1 MHILQN
7 MARGGVSALIILCG
21 YLHAQTYSSLVYPGP
36 DGKLEYAGYANEGQ
50 TSTGNRMID
59 FSHAGYQGGGV
70 AIPWVPVL
78 VALDPTPGSGDD
90 HARIQAAIDEVAAIP
105 LSPAGFRGAL
115 LLRTGT
121 YNVSETLHIGASGVV
136 IRGEGQHSGGTVINF
151 TATVQDNLF
160 EFTGSGEWTKI
171 SGTETAITDTL
182 VPCGVH
188 SFNVASA
195 TGFAIG
201 DQVMVHRTPNQ
212 AWIDLLNM
220 APWGWTPSAYTSETP
235 RTITAINGNTVT
247 VDAPLVHAIET
258 QYGGGEVYL
267 YHSNGAIRQVGIERL
282 RMESTFLSNT
292 DEEHGWDAVQ
302 FARAENAWVR
312 QVTARYFGYSCV
324 RVRKRCKNVTVEDCA
339 QLDPKSII
347 TGGRRYS
354 FKINDSSFVLVQR
367 CYTVGG
373 RHDYST
379 SSKTAGPNAFVD
391 CLAEVTHS
399 DIGPHHRYAEGLLF
413 DNIKGGHINVENRES
428 SGTGHGWAGSQ
439 TVFWN
444 CEATRSIICDT
455 PKAAMNFAIGCTG
468 HRAEGTWAREEPF
481 GFWES
486 RQVPVT
492 PRSLYYKQL
501 EDRLG
506 FNALITVTTS
516 EQLRGVI
523 WSDLS
528 TWHGDGEAIGLP
540 DFAPVQV
547 VAGED
552 AVATART
559 ALELNGVVR
568 YPLPS
573 NFPVTGAGWTLLSGP
588 GTATF
593 GNAAAQ
599 STTVRF
605 SAWGAYVLQ
614 YSLSQHDNTDPENVI
629 TYTGADTVTIHFG
642 SGDAGLGDKWLT
654 NETGITNPTQAD
666 WEVDFDGDSLSAR
679 FEYALGGSPS
689 TPDVSLL
696 PELISDGSSGYD
708 FIFNRRQSGIDPADY
723 LVETSTTLRPDDW
736 FRLAPDESRTTP
748 HPTIGGF
755 DQVIISLPIDGS
767 RRFVR
772 LLVR

>member
-1 MHILQN
+1 MMHILQN
-7 MARGGVSALIILCG
+7 MVRGSVSALILFCG
-21 YLHAQTYSSLVYPGP
+21 CLHAQTYSSLVYPGP

-70 AIPWVPVL
+70 AIPWVPVA
-78 VALDPTPGSGDD
+78 VVLDPTPGSGDD

-121 YNVSETLHIGASGVV
+121 YNVSETLHIRASGVV
-136 IRGEGQHSGGTVINF
+136 IRGEGQDSGGTVINF
-151 TATVQDNLF
+151 TAKVQDNLF
-160 EFTGSGEWTKI
+160 EFTGSGGWTFI
-171 SGTETAITDTL
+171 PGTRTAITDTI

-188 SFNVASA
+188 SFNVASTA
-195 TGFAIG
+195 GLAIG
-201 DQVMVHRTPNQ
+201 DRVMVNRTPNQ
-212 AWIDLLNM
+212 AWINLLDM
-220 APWGWTPSAYTSETP
+220 AQWGWTASNYISSTP

-247 VDAPLVHAIET
+247 VDAPLIHAIET
-258 QYGGGEVYL
+258 QYGGGGVFR
-267 YHSNGAIRQVGIERL
+267 YHFNGAIRQVGIERL
-282 RMESTFLSNT
+282 RMESAFLSNT
-292 DEEHGWDAVQ
+292 DENHGWDAML
-302 FARAENAWVR
+302 FIRAENAWVR
-312 QVTARYFGYSCV
+312 QVTAKYFGYSCV
-324 RVRKRCKNVTVEDCA
+324 NIDNRCKNITVEDCA

-354 FKINDSSFVLVQR
+354 FNIDDSSFVLVQR
-367 CYTVGG
+367 CYTVKG
-373 RHDYST
+373 RHDYVT

-391 CLAEVTHS
+391 SLSEVTHS

-413 DNIKGGHINVENRES
+413 DNIKGGQINVQNRES

-444 CEATRSIICDT
+444 CEATKSFICDT
-455 PKAAMNFAIGCTG
+455 PKAAMNFAIGCIG
-468 HRAEGTWAREEPF
+468 NRAPGMWARAEPY

-506 FNALITVTTS
+506 FNALITVTTP

-523 WSDLS
+523 WSALS
-528 TWHGDGEAIGLP
+528 TWHGDSEAIGLP

-547 VAGED
+547 DAGED
-552 AVATART
+552 AEATAGT
-559 ALELNGVVR
+559 AHELNAVVR

-573 NFPVTGAGWTLLSGP
+573 NFPVTGVGWTQLSGP

-605 SAWGAYVLQ
+605 SGWGVYVLQ

-629 TYTGADTVTIHFG
+629 TYSGADTVTIHFG
-642 SGDAGLGDKWLT
+642 SDDAGLGDQWLT
-654 NETGITNPTQAD
+654 NETGITNPTSAD
-666 WEVDFDGDSLSAR
+666 WDVDYDGDSLSAR

-689 TPDVSLL
+689 TPDVALL
-696 PELISDGSSGYD
+696 PELIFDGGSGT
-708 FIFNRRQSGIDPADY
+708 FFKFSRRRGIDPADY

-736 FRLAPDESRTTP
+736 FRIAPAEGLTSP
-748 HPTIGGF
+748 HPTISGF
-755 DQVIISLPIDGS
+755 DRVFVTLPIDGS
-767 RRFVR
+767 RRFIR